1 LNKNL
6 HNFPASKKIHIIA
19 NQRSGSTW
27 YQQVLS
33 PYKIN
38 VNSLEFEPFNYGGIL
53 NKFKPSLEYTM
64 DYLHKQ
70 EACVIKNQFNRL
82 LEFDEFGKY
91 TFDDLTNIPGF
102 ERVILLRRNEFE
114 QCVSYALAMQ
124 TGEWQNTTNK
134 DPIVI
139 TDKVWEYSKEFI
151 TTRNAKLYY
160 WAKSNNDRIVWYED
174 VKTLK
179 TTDRALNPSKHLVI
193 KNIDELAKDYIS

>member
-1 LNKNL
+1 M
-6 HNFPASKKIHIIA
+6 
-19 NQRSGSTW
+19 
-27 YQQVLS
+27 LS

-38 VNSLEFEPFNYGGIL
+38 VNSIEFEPFNYRGIL

-70 EACVIKNQFNRL
+70 EVCVIKNQFNRL